1 PYFARH
7 TRKEKGGIS
16 YQAQVPQSVL
26 TQELVTSV
34 LREFRI
40 SNANVILRCDAT
52 VDQLIDVI
60 EGNRKYMPA
69 IYVLNK
75 IDQLTIEDLDIIA
88 ELPHH
93 CPISAH
99 HGWNLDEL
107 MEMIWDE
114 CNMLRMYVL
123 FWPAV

>member
-1 PYFARH
+1 M
-7 TRKEKGGIS
+7 
-16 YQAQVPQSVL
+16 PQSTL

-40 SNANVILRCDAT
+40 SNASIILRQDIT
-52 VDQLIDVI
+52 IDQLIDVV

-99 HGWNLDEL
+99 HGWNIDEL
-107 MEMIWDE
+107 LEMIWDE
-114 CNMLRMYVL
+114 CNMLRMYVPCC
-123 FWPAV
+123 FSFSCR